1 MKNYEKD
8 VTVEVHCVEKNEDG
22 LAFENGKKQFYGET
36 MSVECLGFVRPEMKF
51 NGLDELVTRIKTD
64 VGLSKTKTDGR
75 TSSMPM
81 LTRFRSPPERP

>member
-1 MKNYEKD
+1 MLTFLALATKKKLVINTYRD
-8 VTVEVHCVEKNEDG
+8 AAVGHLEKNEDG

-64 VGLSKTKTDGR
+64 VGLSKNSLMKMGI
-75 TSSMPM
+75 
-81 LTRFRSPPERP
+81 